1 MSEAAA
7 QKTAFL
13 AGLVVSFKEQMHTD
27 VLVHP
32 GDQSPPIPSH
42 KAILVTS
49 LFFPFSTLYMINTSL
64 LTFIMIIVRSRQDLR
79 SSGTC

>member
-7 QKTAFL
+7 QKAAFL
-13 AGLVVSFKEQMHTD
+13 GGLVVSFKEQMHTD

-32 GDQSPPIPSH
+32 GDQSPPIPTH

-49 LFFPFSTLYMINTSL
+49 LPLLNMIQSAL
-64 LTFIMIIVRSRQDLR
+64 LIFIIPLLLAVVKI
-79 SSGTC
+79 